1 MKIISKFDSLVDS
14 DGLAKITVTENAKI
28 LKRTIVTFER
38 NLRIMNIV
46 YKVLSFL
53 LVLIIAIFIFCYG
66 AMLIIIKGPSKSAGD
81 IFVISCMET
90 SFAKYFPPLF
100 LSDAEINEIKESNT
114 VIQSDDVTTTHTEFT
129 KPIEV
134 PESKEQPDIEVVP
147 VSGGTFKGVMMIVK
161 DPSRVSLCTP
171 KAFGEGMT
179 GNKLDEMIKA
189 AGAVAGI
196 NGGGFVD
203 ESGIGSGGVPV
214 GIVIKDGK
222 FIYGEGG
229 GLTNI
234 VGFDKNNVLVAG
246 NMTPTQM
253 KARNI
258 RDAVSFG
265 PALII
270 NKVPTKVVGGSGG
283 LNPRTAIG
291 QRGDGSVLLL
301 VIDGRQPHSLG
312 ASYKDLIE
320 VMLEHGA
327 ENAGNLDGGSSSMIY
342 YNGEL
347 INTCAS
353 LYGPRK
359 IPTGFIVK

>member
-1 MKIISKFDSLVDS
+1 MKVVVPGD
-14 DGLAKITVTENAKI
+14 AKI
-28 LKRTIVTFER
+28 LERTIITVER
-38 NLRIMNIV
+38 NLRFMDFI
-46 YKVLSFL
+46 YKALVIL
-53 LVLIIAIFIFCYG
+53 LVLIVAILVFCYG
-66 AMLIIIKGPSKSAGD
+66 AMMIIIKGPSKSASD

-100 LSDAEINEIKESNT
+100 LSEAEIKEVEKSNT
-114 VIQSDDVTTTHTEFT
+114 VIQSDEVTDTHTEFT
-129 KPIEV
+129 KPVVV

-179 GNKLDEMIKA
+179 GERLDSMITV

-203 ESGIGSGGVPV
+203 DSGIGSGGVPV
-214 GIVIKDGK
+214 GIVIKDGE
-222 FIYGEGG
+222 FMYGEGSG
-229 GLTNI
+229 VTNI

-246 NMTPTQM
+246 NMTPAQM

-270 NKVPTKVVGGSGG
+270 NKKPTKVVGGGGG

-347 INTCAS
+347 LNVCAS

-359 IPTGFIVK
+359 IPTGFVVK